1 MSRWRNAAERERILE
16 ADCDKFAAQL
26 HLTDVREE
34 GAFGR
39 WFLRGPWTWAE
50 VVSLR
55 GGIYVGGDIE
65 TVVFQGG
72 GDRAANPRGRVYWM
86 ATRSYSYASEKAHIG
101 NTAPD
106 EWDEECARGAV
117 RDHLECEQISKE
129 QARELLRLRDRGD
142 VGRGEFASA
151 VYEET
156 NDAELCDMGDVTSR
170 RIYMATAIMRR
181 LAHLLDCRDM
191 QELAREWFR
200 RAA

>member
-1 MSRWRNAAERERILE
+1 VSRWRNSRERERILE
-16 ADCDKFAAQL
+16 ADCEEFAAQL
-26 HLTDVREE
+26 HLVDAREE

-39 WFLRGPWTWAE
+39 WLLRGRWSWAE

-72 GDRAANPRGRVYWM
+72 GDLAKRPRGRVYWM
-86 ATRSYSYASEKAHIG
+86 ATRSYGYASEKAHLG

-106 EWDEECARGAV
+106 EWDESCARGAIL
-117 RDHLECEQISKE
+117 DHRKCEQLT
-129 QARELLRLRDRGD
+129 REEALNLWNLLKRGD
-142 VGRGEFASA
+142 VSRSEFASA
-151 VYEET
+151 VYDET
-156 NDAELCDMGDVTSR
+156 HDAELCDMGDVTSR
-170 RIYMATAIMRR
+170 RVYMATAIMRR

-191 QELAREWFR
+191 QQASREWFR